1 MPLLPFIVCIFF
13 YQTSSSNLAIAI
25 KGIKCKNV
33 EHKISLYADDVLL
46 FLQHLQTTFSE
57 VNILINSVSFDK
69 LVDFQFFLPF
79 FFFLFFFTVDELVT
93 SNNSP
98 DIPHPCKLRFPSL

>member
-1 MPLLPFIVCIFF
+1 MTEHPPASVSSGAKGSDAPSPLHCLHFF

-57 VNILINSVSFDK
+57 VNILINSFC
-69 LVDFQFFLPF
+69 F
-79 FFFLFFFTVDELVT
+79 
-93 SNNSP
+93 
-98 DIPHPCKLRFPSL
+98 IR